1 MNGTI
6 PQVVTGIE
14 PYSLIYIKSGDYL
27 YIGEA
32 DPGTAATEEKWRV
45 QRVDLSVTDKVEIK
59 WANGE
64 ATFVNKADDMASL
77 TY

>member
-32 DPGTAATEEKWRV
+32 DPGTAATEEK
-45 QRVDLSVTDKVEIK
+45 
-59 WANGE
+59 
-64 ATFVNKADDMASL
+64 
-77 TY
+77 